1 LKDKPIFFHLLILN
15 AMYFIFNT
23 DVTGDNYFWVLFS
36 LIGGVSAANVSV
48 AIVRQSVSLVSVGC
62 AISAIEGTLG
72 IGSGQETDGGQGQ
85 FDFGTAR
92 HGNGTDGFVNT
103 VPIHRHFNDGA
114 L

>member
-1 LKDKPIFFHLLILN
+1 MIIILGFVQSSN
-15 AMYFIFNT
+15 WIY
-23 DVTGDNYFWVLFS
+23 

-62 AISAIEGTLG
+62 AISAIEGALG
-72 IGSGQETDGGQGQ
+72 IGSGQDTDGGQGQ

-114 L
+114 LLQVNHIFKFYL